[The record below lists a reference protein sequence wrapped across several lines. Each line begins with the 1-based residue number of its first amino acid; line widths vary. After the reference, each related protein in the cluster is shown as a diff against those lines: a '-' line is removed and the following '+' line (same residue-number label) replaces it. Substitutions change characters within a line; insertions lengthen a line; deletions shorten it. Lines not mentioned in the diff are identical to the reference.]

1 MSACAWSER
10 GLRAN
15 LPRTVRGIAYPFVS
29 FEDLS
34 SQMHAGGEERDLELT
49 SAEGLRD
56 GEWVLA
62 TVSVGKDSIAVAA
75 RAIDRGAG
83 LRLAFLDRDWE
94 RLWSFANGDAP
105 PSCRPSASPSALEV
119 QAPPGSTVLV
129 IDDDPDLQNVV
140 CCMLR
145 GAGFGTHAV
154 DSGEA
159 AFDVLRRQPV
169 DLLVLDWSLPTM
181 TGIEFCRRLRRDP
194 MFESLP
200 VLFLSAHSSEKD
212 ILEAFSAGADD
223 FVSKPFRAPEL
234 RARVLGLLQRSRLPP
249 SSARVR

>member
-1 MSACAWSER
+1 
-10 GLRAN
+10 
-15 LPRTVRGIAYPFVS
+15 VRGIVYPFES
-29 FEDLS
+29 FEALS
-34 SQMHAGGEERDLELT
+34 AQMDVGVEERDLELLRP
-49 SAEGLRD
+49 EGLRD

-62 TVSVGKDSIAVAA
+62 TVSVGEDSIAVAA
-75 RAIDRGAG
+75 RAVDRGAG

-94 RLWSFANGDAP
+94 QLWSFANGDAP
-105 PSCRPSASPSALEV
+105 PSGRPSTPSPAFEI

-129 IDDDPDLQNVV
+129 VDDDPDLQNVV

-145 GAGFGTHAV
+145 GAGFGTQAV

-159 AFDVLRRQPV
+159 AFDLLRQHPV

-181 TGIEFCRRLRRDP
+181 TGIEFCKRLRRDP
-194 MFESLP
+194 NFGHLP
-200 VLFLSAHSSEKD
+200 VLFLSAHSSERD

-234 RARVLGLLQRSRLPP
+234 RARVLGLLQRSRAP
-249 SSARVR
+249 SSARPY